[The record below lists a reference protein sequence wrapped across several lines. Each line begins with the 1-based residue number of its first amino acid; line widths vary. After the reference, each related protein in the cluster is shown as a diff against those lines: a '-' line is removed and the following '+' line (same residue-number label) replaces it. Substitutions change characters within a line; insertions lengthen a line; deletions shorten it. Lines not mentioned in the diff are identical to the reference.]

1 MRAKT
6 KNHSSSFDV
15 VAVVTIAC
23 YVALTSHLTTTTT
36 PFFVRALNQQP
47 VVRFRNKTVGILAEG
62 NNGNVFVSSENVT
75 IAGDVEVTTENGGTV
90 NITEKVDHL
99 TDLQNDIAKRVV
111 FLAGHADMD
120 VVCNPEGTEYRARD
134 FETGAFGDCMCR
146 ALYAGESCDVK
157 RVETCDAV
165 VKSSDGVDPKEWISL
180 GSCSFTDVYEPISV
194 SFVGVGASVHSFL
207 IVEQREEEEE
217 EEEED
222 ANANAR
228 KYVAA
233 YQSSDDNCY
242 MTSFEIKMTEPE
254 CSYRL
259 LESRKHS
266 QSAWSYDSTCN
277 GKNRKDLIDNHW
289 LASNAVDSTIATA
302 SSESGFGISSIS
314 FMKCSKTYD
323 ERCPVLSTELNGKN
337 WVDIG
342 TCNNLDDV
350 KFVRAYQQGTS
361 MYPRF
366 PTTGNI
372 FHYSS
377 TNSSSTFV
385 IAHQSLDN
393 YCKMV
398 QMELSRDDSSQMC
411 SVKLLNAGYVNSQ
424 LSYQYV
430 NSQLEYHSTCHTREQ
445 VVNNW
450 NNRRESSVATTQ
462 SGSNYGVREI
472 DFKICSTYDSVGG
485 SVIAD
490 ESKNGKK
497 CGDNRVFDLRNGDAK
512 EAWCI
517 DACEA
522 DDDCVAFSGVF
533 GSWCIGCKVA
543 LDTAHTG
550 ATAYKKS

>member
-1 MRAKT
+1 MRAT
-6 KNHSSSFDV
+6 NTPSFLVLCVAYHVVFALVSSHDHHHHHRGLPPV
-15 VAVVTIAC
+15 
-23 YVALTSHLTTTTT
+23 
-36 PFFVRALNQQP
+36 FVRANQP

-62 NNGNVFVSSENVT
+62 GGNVFVSSDNVT
-75 IAGDVEVTTENGGTV
+75 IAGDVEVTTANDGTV
-90 NITEKVDHL
+90 NVTEKMDLL
-99 TDLQNDIAKRVV
+99 TDLQNDMGKRVV
-111 FLAGHADMD
+111 SLAGHGDMD

-194 SFVGVGASVHSFL
+194 SFVGVGVSVHSFL

-233 YQSSDDNCY
+233 YQSTDGNCY

-385 IAHQSLDN
+385 IAHQSQDN

-411 SVKLLNAGYVNSQ
+411 SVKLLNAGYTNSQ
-424 LSYQYV
+424 LS
-430 NSQLEYHSTCHTREQ
+430 SSTCYTREQ

-450 NNRRESSVATTQ
+450 NNRRGSSVATTQ
-462 SGSNYGVREI
+462 SGSSYGVREI

-497 CGDNRVFDLRNGDAK
+497 CGVLGNTNRVFDLRNGDAK

-550 ATAYKKS
+550 AIAYKKS

>member
-1 MRAKT
+1 MRAT
-6 KNHSSSFDV
+6 NPSLI
-15 VAVVTIAC
+15 AVV
-23 YVALTSHLTTTTT
+23 YVALVSHLT
-36 PFFVRALNQQP
+36 FFVRANQP

-90 NITEKVDHL
+90 NITEKVDLL
-99 TDLQNDIAKRVV
+99 TDLQNDIGKRVV
-111 FLAGHADMD
+111 GLAGHADMD

-146 ALYAGESCDVK
+146 ALYAGESCDAK

-165 VKSSDGVDPKEWISL
+165 VKRSDGVDPQEWISL

-194 SFVGVGASVHSFL
+194 SFVGVGASVHSFV
-207 IVEQREEEEE
+207 IVERREEEEV
-217 EEEED
+217 

-233 YQSSDDNCY
+233 YQSKDDNCY
-242 MTSFEIKMTEPE
+242 MTSFEIKMTETE

-266 QSAWSYDSTCN
+266 QGFWSYDSTCN

-323 ERCPVLSTELNGKN
+323 ERCPVLSKELNGKN

-350 KFVRAYQQGTS
+350 KFVRAYQQGKS

-385 IAHQSLDN
+385 IAHQSHDN
-393 YCKMV
+393 HCKMV

-424 LSYQYV
+424 LS
-430 NSQLEYHSTCHTREQ
+430 SSTCYTREQ

-450 NNRRESSVATTQ
+450 NNRAASSLATTQ
-462 SGSNYGVREI
+462 SSDGYGVREI

-497 CGDNRVFDLRNGDAK
+497 CGVPGNTNRVFHLRNGDAK

-550 ATAYKKS
+550 ANAYKKS

>member
-1 MRAKT
+1 MRAT
-6 KNHSSSFDV
+6 NTPSFLVACVVYHVVFALISSHHHHRLPV
-15 VAVVTIAC
+15 
-23 YVALTSHLTTTTT
+23 
-36 PFFVRALNQQP
+36 FVRANQP

-62 NNGNVFVSSENVT
+62 GGNVFVSSDNVT
-75 IAGDVEVTTENGGTV
+75 IAGDVEVTTANGGTV
-90 NITEKVDHL
+90 NVTEKMDLL
-99 TDLQNDIAKRVV
+99 TDLQNDMGKRVV
-111 FLAGHADMD
+111 SLAGHGDMD

-194 SFVGVGASVHSFL
+194 SFVGVGVSVHSFL

-217 EEEED
+217 EEED
-222 ANANAR
+222 ASANAR

-233 YQSSDDNCY
+233 YQSTDDNCY

-266 QSAWSYDSTCN
+266 QSPWSYDSTCN

-385 IAHQSLDN
+385 TAHQSHDN

-411 SVKLLNAGYVNSQ
+411 SVKLLNAGYVYSQ
-424 LSYQYV
+424 LS
-430 NSQLEYHSTCHTREQ
+430 SSTCYTREQ

-450 NNRRESSVATTQ
+450 NNRRGSSVATTQ
-462 SGSNYGVREI
+462 SGSSYGVREI

-497 CGDNRVFDLRNGDAK
+497 CGVLGNTNRVFDLRNGDAK

>member
-1 MRAKT
+1 MRAT
-6 KNHSSSFDV
+6 NTPSFLVLCVAYHVVFALVSSHHHHHHHRGLPV
-15 VAVVTIAC
+15 
-23 YVALTSHLTTTTT
+23 
-36 PFFVRALNQQP
+36 FVRANQP

-62 NNGNVFVSSENVT
+62 GGNVFVSSDNVT
-75 IAGDVEVTTENGGTV
+75 IAGDVEVTTANGGTV
-90 NITEKVDHL
+90 NVTEKMDLL
-99 TDLQNDIAKRVV
+99 TDLQNDMGKRVV
-111 FLAGHADMD
+111 SLAGHGDMD

-194 SFVGVGASVHSFL
+194 SFVGVGVSVHSFL
-207 IVEQREEEEE
+207 IVEQREEEE

-233 YQSSDDNCY
+233 YQSTDGNCY

-377 TNSSSTFV
+377 TNSRSTFV
-385 IAHQSLDN
+385 IAHQSHDN

-411 SVKLLNAGYVNSQ
+411 SVKLLNAGYTNSQ
-424 LSYQYV
+424 LS
-430 NSQLEYHSTCHTREQ
+430 SSTCYTREQ

-450 NNRRESSVATTQ
+450 NNRRGSSVATTQ
-462 SGSNYGVREI
+462 SGSSYGVREI

-490 ESKNGKK
+490 ESKSGKK
-497 CGDNRVFDLRNGDAK
+497 CGVLGNTNRVFDLRNGDAK

-543 LDTAHTG
+543 LDTAQTG

>member
-1 MRAKT
+1 MRAT
-6 KNHSSSFDV
+6 NTPSFLVLCVAYHVVFALVSSHHHHHHHRGLPV
-15 VAVVTIAC
+15 
-23 YVALTSHLTTTTT
+23 
-36 PFFVRALNQQP
+36 FVRANQP

-62 NNGNVFVSSENVT
+62 GGNVFVSSDNVT
-75 IAGDVEVTTENGGTV
+75 IAGDVEVTTANDGTV
-90 NITEKVDHL
+90 NVTEKMDLL
-99 TDLQNDIAKRVV
+99 TDLQNDMGKRVV
-111 FLAGHADMD
+111 SLAGHGDMD

-194 SFVGVGASVHSFL
+194 SFVGVGVSVHSFL
-207 IVEQREEEEE
+207 IVEQREEEE

-233 YQSSDDNCY
+233 YQSTDGNCY

-385 IAHQSLDN
+385 IAHQSQDN

-411 SVKLLNAGYVNSQ
+411 SVKLLNAGYTNSQ
-424 LSYQYV
+424 LS
-430 NSQLEYHSTCHTREQ
+430 SSTCYTREQ

-450 NNRRESSVATTQ
+450 NNRRGSSVATTQ
-462 SGSNYGVREI
+462 SGSSYGVREI

-497 CGDNRVFDLRNGDAK
+497 CGVLGNTNRVFDLRNGDAK

-543 LDTAHTG
+543 LDTAQTG

>member
-1 MRAKT
+1 MRAT
-6 KNHSSSFDV
+6 NTPSFLVLCVAYHVVFALVSSHHHHHRGLPPV
-15 VAVVTIAC
+15 
-23 YVALTSHLTTTTT
+23 
-36 PFFVRALNQQP
+36 FVRANQP

-62 NNGNVFVSSENVT
+62 GGNVFVSSDNVT
-75 IAGDVEVTTENGGTV
+75 IAGDVEVTTANDGTV
-90 NITEKVDHL
+90 NVTEKMDLL
-99 TDLQNDIAKRVV
+99 TDLQNDMGKRVV
-111 FLAGHADMD
+111 SLAGHGDMD

-194 SFVGVGASVHSFL
+194 SFVGVGVSVHSFL
-207 IVEQREEEEE
+207 IVEQREEE

-233 YQSSDDNCY
+233 YQSTDDNCY

-385 IAHQSLDN
+385 IAHQSQDN

-411 SVKLLNAGYVNSQ
+411 SVKLLNAGYTNSQ
-424 LSYQYV
+424 LS
-430 NSQLEYHSTCHTREQ
+430 SSTCYTREQ

-450 NNRRESSVATTQ
+450 NNRRGSSVATTQ
-462 SGSNYGVREI
+462 SGSSYGVREI

-497 CGDNRVFDLRNGDAK
+497 CGVPGNTNRVFDLRNGDAK

-543 LDTAHTG
+543 LDTAQTG

>member
-1 MRAKT
+1 MRAT
-6 KNHSSSFDV
+6 NTPSFLVLCVAYHVVFALVSSHDHHHHHRGLPPV
-15 VAVVTIAC
+15 
-23 YVALTSHLTTTTT
+23 
-36 PFFVRALNQQP
+36 FVRANQP

-62 NNGNVFVSSENVT
+62 GGNVFVSSDNVT
-75 IAGDVEVTTENGGTV
+75 IAGDVEVTTANDGTV
-90 NITEKVDHL
+90 NVTEKMDLL
-99 TDLQNDIAKRVV
+99 TDLQNDMGKRVV
-111 FLAGHADMD
+111 SLAGHGDMD

-194 SFVGVGASVHSFL
+194 SFVGVGVSVHSFL
-207 IVEQREEEEE
+207 IVEQREEEE

-233 YQSSDDNCY
+233 YQSTDGNCY

-385 IAHQSLDN
+385 IAHQSQDN

-411 SVKLLNAGYVNSQ
+411 SVKLLNAGYTNSQ
-424 LSYQYV
+424 LS
-430 NSQLEYHSTCHTREQ
+430 SSTCYTREQ

-450 NNRRESSVATTQ
+450 NNRRGSSVATTQ
-462 SGSNYGVREI
+462 SGSSYGVREI

-497 CGDNRVFDLRNGDAK
+497 CGVPGNTNRVFDLRNGDAK

-543 LDTAHTG
+543 LDTAQTG

>member
-1 MRAKT
+1 MRAT
-6 KNHSSSFDV
+6 NTPSFLVLCVAYHVVFALVSSHHHHHHRGLPPV
-15 VAVVTIAC
+15 
-23 YVALTSHLTTTTT
+23 
-36 PFFVRALNQQP
+36 FVRANQP

-62 NNGNVFVSSENVT
+62 GGNVFVSSDNVT
-75 IAGDVEVTTENGGTV
+75 IAGDVEVTTANGGTV
-90 NITEKVDHL
+90 NVTEKMDLL
-99 TDLQNDIAKRVV
+99 TDLQNDMGKRVV
-111 FLAGHADMD
+111 SLAGHGDMD

-194 SFVGVGASVHSFL
+194 SFVGVGVSVHSFL
-207 IVEQREEEEE
+207 IVEQREEEE

-233 YQSSDDNCY
+233 YQSTDGNCY

-385 IAHQSLDN
+385 IAHQSQDN

-411 SVKLLNAGYVNSQ
+411 SVKLLNAGYTNSQ
-424 LSYQYV
+424 LS
-430 NSQLEYHSTCHTREQ
+430 SSTCYTREQ

-450 NNRRESSVATTQ
+450 NNRRGSSVATTQ
-462 SGSNYGVREI
+462 SGSSYGVREI

-497 CGDNRVFDLRNGDAK
+497 CGVLGNTNRVFDLRNGDAK

-543 LDTAHTG
+543 LDTAQTG

>member
-1 MRAKT
+1 MRAT
-6 KNHSSSFDV
+6 NTPSFLVLCVAYHVVFALVSSHHHHHHHRGLPPV
-15 VAVVTIAC
+15 
-23 YVALTSHLTTTTT
+23 
-36 PFFVRALNQQP
+36 FVRANQP

-62 NNGNVFVSSENVT
+62 GGNVFVSSDNVT
-75 IAGDVEVTTENGGTV
+75 IAGDVEVTTANGGTV
-90 NITEKVDHL
+90 NVTEKMDLL
-99 TDLQNDIAKRVV
+99 TDLQNDMGKRVV
-111 FLAGHADMD
+111 SLAGHGDMD

-194 SFVGVGASVHSFL
+194 SFVGVGVSVHSFL
-207 IVEQREEEEE
+207 IVEQREEEE

-233 YQSSDDNCY
+233 YQSTDGNCY

-385 IAHQSLDN
+385 IAHQSQDN

-411 SVKLLNAGYVNSQ
+411 SVKLLNAGYTNSQ
-424 LSYQYV
+424 LS
-430 NSQLEYHSTCHTREQ
+430 SSTCYTREQ

-450 NNRRESSVATTQ
+450 NNRRGSSVATTQ
-462 SGSNYGVREI
+462 SGSSYGVREI

-497 CGDNRVFDLRNGDAK
+497 CGVLGNTNRVFDLRNGDAK

-543 LDTAHTG
+543 LDTAQTG

>member
-1 MRAKT
+1 MRAT
-6 KNHSSSFDV
+6 NTPSFLVLCVAYHVVFALVSSHDHHHHHRGLPPV
-15 VAVVTIAC
+15 
-23 YVALTSHLTTTTT
+23 
-36 PFFVRALNQQP
+36 FVRANQP

-62 NNGNVFVSSENVT
+62 GGNVFVSSDNVT
-75 IAGDVEVTTENGGTV
+75 IAGDVEVTTANGGTV
-90 NITEKVDHL
+90 NVTEKMDLL
-99 TDLQNDIAKRVV
+99 TDLQNDMGKRVV
-111 FLAGHADMD
+111 SLAGHGDMD

-194 SFVGVGASVHSFL
+194 SFVGVGVSVHSFL
-207 IVEQREEEEE
+207 IVEQREEEE

-233 YQSSDDNCY
+233 YQSTDGNCY

-385 IAHQSLDN
+385 IAHQSQDN

-411 SVKLLNAGYVNSQ
+411 SVKLLNAGYTNSQ
-424 LSYQYV
+424 LS
-430 NSQLEYHSTCHTREQ
+430 SSTCYTREQ

-450 NNRRESSVATTQ
+450 NNRRGSSVATTQ
-462 SGSNYGVREI
+462 SGSSYGVREI

-497 CGDNRVFDLRNGDAK
+497 CGVLGNTNRVFDLRNGDAK

-543 LDTAHTG
+543 LDTAQTG

>member
-1 MRAKT
+1 M
-6 KNHSSSFDV
+6 SSD
-15 VAVVTIAC
+15 
-23 YVALTSHLTTTTT
+23 
-36 PFFVRALNQQP
+36 
-47 VVRFRNKTVGILAEG
+47 
-62 NNGNVFVSSENVT
+62 NVT
-75 IAGDVEVTTENGGTV
+75 IAGDVEVTTANGGTV
-90 NITEKVDHL
+90 NVTEKMDLL
-99 TDLQNDIAKRVV
+99 TDLQNDMGKRVV
-111 FLAGHADMD
+111 SLAGHGDMD

-194 SFVGVGASVHSFL
+194 SFVGVGDQSVHSFL
-207 IVEQREEEEE
+207 IVEQREEEE

-233 YQSSDDNCY
+233 YQSTDDNCY

-266 QSAWSYDSTCN
+266 QSPWSYDSTCN

-302 SSESGFGISSIS
+302 SSESGVGISSIS

-385 IAHQSLDN
+385 IAHQSQDN

-411 SVKLLNAGYVNSQ
+411 SVKLLNAGYTNSQ
-424 LSYQYV
+424 LS
-430 NSQLEYHSTCHTREQ
+430 SSTCYTREQ

-450 NNRRESSVATTQ
+450 NNRRGSSVATTQ
-462 SGSNYGVREI
+462 SGSSYGVREI

-497 CGDNRVFDLRNGDAK
+497 CGVPGNTNRVFDLRNGDAK

-543 LDTAHTG
+543 LDTAQTG

>member
-1 MRAKT
+1 MRAT
-6 KNHSSSFDV
+6 NTPSFLVLCVAYHVVFALVSSHHHHHHRGLPV
-15 VAVVTIAC
+15 
-23 YVALTSHLTTTTT
+23 
-36 PFFVRALNQQP
+36 FVRANQP

-62 NNGNVFVSSENVT
+62 GGNVFVSSDNVT
-75 IAGDVEVTTENGGTV
+75 IAGDVEVTTANGGTV
-90 NITEKVDHL
+90 NVTEKMDLL
-99 TDLQNDIAKRVV
+99 TDLQNDMGKRVV
-111 FLAGHADMD
+111 SLAGHGDMD

-194 SFVGVGASVHSFL
+194 SFVGVGVSVHSFL
-207 IVEQREEEEE
+207 IVEQREEE

-233 YQSSDDNCY
+233 YQSTDGNCY

-385 IAHQSLDN
+385 IAHQSQDN

-411 SVKLLNAGYVNSQ
+411 SVKLLNAGYTNSQ
-424 LSYQYV
+424 LS
-430 NSQLEYHSTCHTREQ
+430 SSTCYTREQ

-450 NNRRESSVATTQ
+450 NNRRGSSVATTQ
-462 SGSNYGVREI
+462 SGSSYGVREI

-497 CGDNRVFDLRNGDAK
+497 CGVLGNTNRVFDLRNGDAK

-543 LDTAHTG
+543 LDTAQTG

>member
-1 MRAKT
+1 MRAT
-6 KNHSSSFDV
+6 NTPSFLVLCVAYHVVFALVSSQHDHRLPV
-15 VAVVTIAC
+15 
-23 YVALTSHLTTTTT
+23 
-36 PFFVRALNQQP
+36 FVRANQP

-62 NNGNVFVSSENVT
+62 GGNVFVSSDNVT
-75 IAGDVEVTTENGGTV
+75 IAGDVEVTTANGGTV
-90 NITEKVDHL
+90 NVTEKMDLL
-99 TDLQNDIAKRVV
+99 TDLQNDMGKRVV
-111 FLAGHADMD
+111 SLAGHGDMD

-134 FETGAFGDCMCR
+134 FETGAFGDCTCR

-165 VKSSDGVDPKEWISL
+165 VKSSDGVDPQEWISL

-194 SFVGVGASVHSFL
+194 SFVGVGVSVHSFL
-207 IVEQREEEEE
+207 IVEQREEE

-233 YQSSDDNCY
+233 YQSTDGNCY

-302 SSESGFGISSIS
+302 SSESGVGISSIS

-385 IAHQSLDN
+385 IAHQSQDN

-411 SVKLLNAGYVNSQ
+411 SVKLLNAGYVYSQ
-424 LSYQYV
+424 LS
-430 NSQLEYHSTCHTREQ
+430 SSTCYTREQ

-450 NNRRESSVATTQ
+450 NKKQGSSVATTQ
-462 SGSNYGVREI
+462 SGSSYGVREI

-497 CGDNRVFDLRNGDAK
+497 CGVPGNTNRVFDLRNGDAK

-543 LDTAHTG
+543 LDTAETG

>member
-1 MRAKT
+1 MRAT
-6 KNHSSSFDV
+6 NTPSFLVLCVAYHVVFALVSSQHDHRLPV
-15 VAVVTIAC
+15 
-23 YVALTSHLTTTTT
+23 
-36 PFFVRALNQQP
+36 FVRANQP

-62 NNGNVFVSSENVT
+62 GGNVFVSSDNVT
-75 IAGDVEVTTENGGTV
+75 IAGDVEVTTANGGTV
-90 NITEKVDHL
+90 NVTEKMDLL
-99 TDLQNDIAKRVV
+99 TDLQNDMGKRVV
-111 FLAGHADMD
+111 SLAGHGDMD

-134 FETGAFGDCMCR
+134 FETGAFGDCTCR

-165 VKSSDGVDPKEWISL
+165 VKSSDGVDPQEWISL

-194 SFVGVGASVHSFL
+194 SFVGVGVSVHSFL
-207 IVEQREEEEE
+207 IVEQREEEE

-233 YQSSDDNCY
+233 YQSTDGNCY

-385 IAHQSLDN
+385 IAHQSQDN

-411 SVKLLNAGYVNSQ
+411 SVKLLNAGYVYSQ
-424 LSYQYV
+424 LS
-430 NSQLEYHSTCHTREQ
+430 SSTCYTREQ

-450 NNRRESSVATTQ
+450 NKKQGSSVATTQ
-462 SGSNYGVREI
+462 SGSSYGVREI

-497 CGDNRVFDLRNGDAK
+497 CGVPGNTNRVFDLRNGDAK

-543 LDTAHTG
+543 LDTAETG

>member
-1 MRAKT
+1 MRAT
-6 KNHSSSFDV
+6 NTPSFLVLCVAYHVVFALVSSHDHHHHHRGLPPV
-15 VAVVTIAC
+15 
-23 YVALTSHLTTTTT
+23 
-36 PFFVRALNQQP
+36 FVRANQP

-62 NNGNVFVSSENVT
+62 GGNVFVSSDNVT
-75 IAGDVEVTTENGGTV
+75 IAGDVEVTTANDGTV
-90 NITEKVDHL
+90 NVTEKMDLL
-99 TDLQNDIAKRVV
+99 TDLQNDMGKRVV
-111 FLAGHADMD
+111 SLAGHGDMD

-194 SFVGVGASVHSFL
+194 SFVGVGVSVHSFL
-207 IVEQREEEEE
+207 IVEQREEEE

-233 YQSSDDNCY
+233 YQSTDGNCY

-385 IAHQSLDN
+385 IAHQSQDN

-411 SVKLLNAGYVNSQ
+411 SVKLLNAGYTNSQ
-424 LSYQYV
+424 LS
-430 NSQLEYHSTCHTREQ
+430 SSTCYTREQ

-450 NNRRESSVATTQ
+450 NNRRGSSVATTQ
-462 SGSNYGVREI
+462 SGSSYGVREI

-497 CGDNRVFDLRNGDAK
+497 CGVLGNTNRVFDLRNGDAK

-543 LDTAHTG
+543 LDTAQTG

>member
-1 MRAKT
+1 MRAT
-6 KNHSSSFDV
+6 NTPSFLVLCVAYHVVFALVSSHYHHRGLPV
-15 VAVVTIAC
+15 
-23 YVALTSHLTTTTT
+23 
-36 PFFVRALNQQP
+36 FVRANQP

-62 NNGNVFVSSENVT
+62 GGNVFVSSDNVT
-75 IAGDVEVTTENGGTV
+75 IAGDVEVTTANGGTV
-90 NITEKVDHL
+90 NVTEKMDLL
-99 TDLQNDIAKRVV
+99 TDLQNDMGKRVV
-111 FLAGHADMD
+111 SLAGHGDMD

-194 SFVGVGASVHSFL
+194 SFVGVGVSVHSFL

-233 YQSSDDNCY
+233 YQSTDGNCY

-385 IAHQSLDN
+385 IAHQSQDN

-411 SVKLLNAGYVNSQ
+411 SVKLLNAGYTNSQ
-424 LSYQYV
+424 LS
-430 NSQLEYHSTCHTREQ
+430 SSTCYTREQ

-450 NNRRESSVATTQ
+450 NNRRGSSVATTQ
-462 SGSNYGVREI
+462 SGSSYGVREI

-490 ESKNGKK
+490 ESKSGKK
-497 CGDNRVFDLRNGDAK
+497 CGVLGNTNRVFDLRNGDAK

-543 LDTAHTG
+543 LDTAQTG

>member
-1 MRAKT
+1 M
-6 KNHSSSFDV
+6 SSD
-15 VAVVTIAC
+15 
-23 YVALTSHLTTTTT
+23 
-36 PFFVRALNQQP
+36 
-47 VVRFRNKTVGILAEG
+47 
-62 NNGNVFVSSENVT
+62 NVT
-75 IAGDVEVTTENGGTV
+75 IAGDVEVTTANGETV
-90 NITEKVDHL
+90 SVTEKMDLL
-99 TDLQNDIAKRVV
+99 TDLQNDMGKRVV
-111 FLAGHADMD
+111 SLAGHGDMD

-134 FETGAFGDCMCR
+134 FETGAFGDCTCR

-194 SFVGVGASVHSFL
+194 SFVGVGVSVHSFL
-207 IVEQREEEEE
+207 IVEQREEEE

-233 YQSSDDNCY
+233 YQSTDDNCY

-266 QSAWSYDSTCN
+266 QSPWSYDSTCN

-350 KFVRAYQQGTS
+350 KFVRAYQQGRS

-385 IAHQSLDN
+385 IAHQSQDN

-411 SVKLLNAGYVNSQ
+411 SVKLLNAGYVYSQ
-424 LSYQYV
+424 LS
-430 NSQLEYHSTCHTREQ
+430 SSTCYTREQ

-450 NNRRESSVATTQ
+450 NKKQGSSVATTQ
-462 SGSNYGVREI
+462 SGSSYGVREI

-497 CGDNRVFDLRNGDAK
+497 CGVPGNTNRVFDLRNGDAK

-543 LDTAHTG
+543 LDTAQTG
-550 ATAYKKS
+550 AIAYKKS

>member
-1 MRAKT
+1 MRAT
-6 KNHSSSFDV
+6 NTPSFLVLCVAYHVVFALVSSHHHHHHHRGLPV
-15 VAVVTIAC
+15 
-23 YVALTSHLTTTTT
+23 
-36 PFFVRALNQQP
+36 FVRANQP

-62 NNGNVFVSSENVT
+62 GGNVFVSSDNVT
-75 IAGDVEVTTENGGTV
+75 IAGDVEVTTANGGTV
-90 NITEKVDHL
+90 NVTEKMDLL
-99 TDLQNDIAKRVV
+99 TDLQNDMGKRVV
-111 FLAGHADMD
+111 SLAGHGDMD

-194 SFVGVGASVHSFL
+194 SFVGVGVSVHSFL
-207 IVEQREEEEE
+207 IVEQREEEE

-233 YQSSDDNCY
+233 YQSTDGNCY

-385 IAHQSLDN
+385 IAHQSQDN

-411 SVKLLNAGYVNSQ
+411 SVKLLNAGYTNSQ
-424 LSYQYV
+424 LS
-430 NSQLEYHSTCHTREQ
+430 SSTCYTREQ

-450 NNRRESSVATTQ
+450 NNRRGSSVATTQ
-462 SGSNYGVREI
+462 SGSSYGVREI

-497 CGDNRVFDLRNGDAK
+497 CGVLGNTNRVFDLRNGDAK

-543 LDTAHTG
+543 LDTAQTG

>member
-1 MRAKT
+1 MRAT
-6 KNHSSSFDV
+6 NTPSFLVLCVAYHVVFALVSSHHHHHHHRGLPPV
-15 VAVVTIAC
+15 
-23 YVALTSHLTTTTT
+23 
-36 PFFVRALNQQP
+36 FVRANQP

-62 NNGNVFVSSENVT
+62 GGNVFVSSDNVT
-75 IAGDVEVTTENGGTV
+75 IAGDVEVTTANDGTV
-90 NITEKVDHL
+90 NVTEKMDLL
-99 TDLQNDIAKRVV
+99 TDLQNDMGKRVV
-111 FLAGHADMD
+111 SLAGHGDMD

-194 SFVGVGASVHSFL
+194 SFVGVGVSVHSFL
-207 IVEQREEEEE
+207 IVEQREEEE

-233 YQSSDDNCY
+233 YQSTDGNCY

-385 IAHQSLDN
+385 IAHQSHDN

-424 LSYQYV
+424 L
-430 NSQLEYHSTCHTREQ
+430 NSSTCYTREQ

-450 NNRRESSVATTQ
+450 NNRRGSSVATTQ
-462 SGSNYGVREI
+462 SGSSYGVREI

-497 CGDNRVFDLRNGDAK
+497 CGVLGNTNRVFDLRNGDAK

-543 LDTAHTG
+543 LDTAQTG
-550 ATAYKKS
+550 AIAYKKS

>member
-1 MRAKT
+1 MRAT
-6 KNHSSSFDV
+6 NTPSFLVLCVAYHVVFALVSSHHHHHHHRGLPV
-15 VAVVTIAC
+15 
-23 YVALTSHLTTTTT
+23 
-36 PFFVRALNQQP
+36 FVRANQP

-62 NNGNVFVSSENVT
+62 GGNVFVSSDNVT
-75 IAGDVEVTTENGGTV
+75 IAGDVEVTTANDGTV
-90 NITEKVDHL
+90 NVTEKMDLL
-99 TDLQNDIAKRVV
+99 TDLQNDMGKRVV
-111 FLAGHADMD
+111 SLAGHGDMD

-194 SFVGVGASVHSFL
+194 SFVGVGVSVHSFL

-233 YQSSDDNCY
+233 YQSTDGNCY

-385 IAHQSLDN
+385 IAHQSQDN

-411 SVKLLNAGYVNSQ
+411 SVKLLNAGYTNSQ
-424 LSYQYV
+424 LS
-430 NSQLEYHSTCHTREQ
+430 SSTCYTREQ

-450 NNRRESSVATTQ
+450 NNRRGSSVATTQ
-462 SGSNYGVREI
+462 SGSSYGVREI

-497 CGDNRVFDLRNGDAK
+497 CGVLGNTNRVFDLRNGDAK

-550 ATAYKKS
+550 AIAYKKS

>member
-1 MRAKT
+1 MRAT
-6 KNHSSSFDV
+6 NTPSFLVLCVAYHVVFALVSSQHDHRLPV
-15 VAVVTIAC
+15 
-23 YVALTSHLTTTTT
+23 
-36 PFFVRALNQQP
+36 FVRANQP

-62 NNGNVFVSSENVT
+62 GGNVFVSSDNVT
-75 IAGDVEVTTENGGTV
+75 IAGDVEVTTANGGTV
-90 NITEKVDHL
+90 NVTEKMDLL
-99 TDLQNDIAKRVV
+99 TDLQNDMGKRVV
-111 FLAGHADMD
+111 SLAGHGDMD

-194 SFVGVGASVHSFL
+194 SFVGVGVSVHSFL
-207 IVEQREEEEE
+207 IVEQREEEE

-233 YQSSDDNCY
+233 YQSTDGNCY

-385 IAHQSLDN
+385 IAHQSQDN

-411 SVKLLNAGYVNSQ
+411 SVKLLNAGYTNSQ
-424 LSYQYV
+424 LS
-430 NSQLEYHSTCHTREQ
+430 SSTCYTREQ

-450 NNRRESSVATTQ
+450 NNRRGSSVATTQ
-462 SGSNYGVREI
+462 SGSSYGVREI

-497 CGDNRVFDLRNGDAK
+497 CGVLGNTNRVFDLRNGDAK

-543 LDTAHTG
+543 LDTAQTG

>member
-1 MRAKT
+1 MRAT
-6 KNHSSSFDV
+6 NTPSFLVLCVAYHVVFALVSSHDHHHHRGLPPV
-15 VAVVTIAC
+15 
-23 YVALTSHLTTTTT
+23 
-36 PFFVRALNQQP
+36 FVRANQP

-62 NNGNVFVSSENVT
+62 GGNVFVSSDNVT
-75 IAGDVEVTTENGGTV
+75 IAGDVEVTTANDGTV
-90 NITEKVDHL
+90 NVTEKMDLL
-99 TDLQNDIAKRVV
+99 TDLQNDMGKRVV
-111 FLAGHADMD
+111 SLAGHGDMD

-194 SFVGVGASVHSFL
+194 SFVGVGVSVHSFL
-207 IVEQREEEEE
+207 IVEQREEEE

-233 YQSSDDNCY
+233 YQSTDGNCY

-385 IAHQSLDN
+385 IAHQSQDN

-411 SVKLLNAGYVNSQ
+411 SVKLLNAGYTNSQ
-424 LSYQYV
+424 LS
-430 NSQLEYHSTCHTREQ
+430 SSTCYTREQ

-450 NNRRESSVATTQ
+450 NNRRGSSVATTQ
-462 SGSNYGVREI
+462 SGSSYGVREI

-490 ESKNGKK
+490 ESKSGKK
-497 CGDNRVFDLRNGDAK
+497 CGVLGNTNRVFDLRNGDAK

-543 LDTAHTG
+543 LDTAQTG

>member
-1 MRAKT
+1 MRAT
-6 KNHSSSFDV
+6 NTPSFLVLCVAYHVVFALVSSHHHHHHHRGLPV
-15 VAVVTIAC
+15 
-23 YVALTSHLTTTTT
+23 
-36 PFFVRALNQQP
+36 FVRANQP

-62 NNGNVFVSSENVT
+62 GGNVFVSSDNVT
-75 IAGDVEVTTENGGTV
+75 IAGDVEVTTANGGTV
-90 NITEKVDHL
+90 NVTEKMDLL
-99 TDLQNDIAKRVV
+99 TDLQNDMGKRVV
-111 FLAGHADMD
+111 SLAGHGDMD

-194 SFVGVGASVHSFL
+194 SFVGVGVSVHSFL
-207 IVEQREEEEE
+207 IVEQREEEE

-233 YQSSDDNCY
+233 YQSTDGNCY

-385 IAHQSLDN
+385 IAHQSQDN

-411 SVKLLNAGYVNSQ
+411 SVKLLNAGYTNSQ
-424 LSYQYV
+424 LS
-430 NSQLEYHSTCHTREQ
+430 SSTCYTREQ

-450 NNRRESSVATTQ
+450 NNRRGSSVATTQ

-497 CGDNRVFDLRNGDAK
+497 CGVLGNTNRVFDLRNGDAK

-543 LDTAHTG
+543 LDTAQTG